1 MEQPINI
8 LIVDDEPKNLTVLES
23 ILDSPGYRLVRADS
37 ADKALLALLDEEF
50 ALLILDISMP
60 GMTGF
65 ELAQMIKERKKT
77 ALVPIIFLTA
87 YYNDDQHVIEGY
99 DTGAVD
105 FLHKPVNATVLRSKV
120 AVFADLHRIQR
131 ESAVVNRALLAEMK
145 ERRNAEISLKELNEV
160 LEQRVIERTEALHE
174 LTAKLTEADRHKD
187 EFLALLAHELRNP
200 LAPIRYGVQLMRRS
214 ENAGESGG
222 SVDDKVLDMLERQL
236 GQMVR
241 LVDDLLDNS
250 RISQGKLTLQKQRIE
265 LATVLSEAVE
275 TSRPHINAGGHQLTV
290 VMPPDPVFI
299 EADGTRLAQV
309 FSNLLNN
316 SAKFTAPGGRIQL
329 AAEVRGHD
337 IVVSIKDTGVGISS
351 EKLPR
356 IFEMF
361 MQADHSLEKT
371 HGGLGI
377 GLTLV
382 KKLVEMH
389 GGAVEAKSEGHGK
402 GSEFVVRLPGAV
414 LQALKTPPAKN
425 KSVLSADDTSDRSS
439 DGLRILVADDNQDA
453 ANALATLLK
462 IMGYQ
467 VRTANDGLQ
476 AVAEATESLPDVIL
490 MDIGMPRLNG
500 YDACRRIRELA
511 GGENVFLI
519 ALTGWGQDEDKQ
531 RSKEAGF
538 NRHMLK
544 PIDIAALQ
552 KLLSEASPSNKER
565 PAGYHLNS

>member
-8 LIVDDEPKNLTVLES
+8 LIVDDESKNLTVLES
-23 ILDSPGYRLVRADS
+23 ILDDPDYRLVRADS
-37 ADKALLALLDEEF
+37 ADSALLALLAEEF

-65 ELAQMIKERKKT
+65 ELAQIIKERKKT

-87 YYNDDQHVIEGY
+87 YYNDDQHILEGY

-105 FLHKPVNATVLRSKV
+105 FLHKPVNAAVLRSKV

-131 ESAVVNRALLAEMK
+131 ESAIVNRALLAEMK

-160 LEQRVIERTEALHE
+160 LEQRVVERTEALRE
-174 LTAKLTEADRHKD
+174 LTARLTEADRRKD

-200 LAPIRYGVQLMRRS
+200 LAPIRYGVQLMRRPR
-214 ENAGESGG
+214 NNGESVGA
-222 SVDDKVLDMLERQL
+222 VDDKVLDMLERQL
-236 GQMVR
+236 AQMVR

-265 LATVLSEAVE
+265 LAAVLSNAVE
-275 TSRPHINAGGHQLTV
+275 TSRPHIDAGGHRLTV
-290 VMPPDPVFI
+290 VAPPNPIFVD
-299 EADGTRLAQV
+299 ADGTRLAQV

-316 SAKFTAPGGRIQL
+316 SAKFTRPGGRI
-329 AAEVRGHD
+329 EVNVEIQAGD
-337 IVVSIKDTGVGISS
+337 VVVSIKDTGIGISP

-361 MQADHSLEKT
+361 MQVDHSLEKA

-389 GGAVEAKSEGHGK
+389 GGGVEARSDGHGR
-402 GSEFVVRLPGAV
+402 GSEFVVRLPGAGPAV
-414 LQALKTPPAKN
+414 QELKIP
-425 KSVLSADDTSDRSS
+425 SADESVNSSAGAS
-439 DGLRILVADDNQDA
+439 DGLRILVADDNRDA
-453 ANALATLLK
+453 ADTLAMLLT
-462 IMGYQ
+462 ILGHQ
-467 VRTANDGLQ
+467 VRTANDGLR
-476 AVAEATESLPDVIL
+476 AIDEAAAFQPDVIL

-500 YDACRRIRELA
+500 YEACRRIREQA
-511 GGENVFLI
+511 GGEKVFLV
-519 ALTGWGQDEDKQ
+519 ALTGWGQDDDKR
-531 RSKEAGF
+531 RSMEAGF
-538 NRHMLK
+538 DCHMLK
-544 PIDIAALQ
+544 PITIATLE
-552 KLLSEASPSNKER
+552 KLLAELSSAGGKAGLAST
-565 PAGYHLNS
+565 YHIKR